1 MKNKKVW
8 ECGKERRRET
18 PSQPMQ
24 KREAEEFLKDLL
36 CSTLPTTW
44 TSHFPSRVIL
54 APRPRRGRKKTT
66 VWSWSFRF
74 VLYCRVVFFSSPNE
88 RKSLENEREGLSAH
102 KKKKKKQNSQG
113 PHLPLTLS
121 VFAFCLGIESTR
133 KTKVLFAVF
142 GFGEGVV
149 GLSWVS
155 LVFLVRSR
163 VSRSNSSL
171 CASFVFISVRVL
183 RLTKKDNRKK
193 ERRKEGKKKKKK
205 GKNKKT
211 SSGVSQFTW
220 LHLTALGWDQ
230 EAAKAKYQ
238 THRLVVK
245 QST

>member
-1 MKNKKVW
+1 M
-8 ECGKERRRET
+8 
-18 PSQPMQ
+18 
-24 KREAEEFLKDLL
+24 
-36 CSTLPTTW
+36 
-44 TSHFPSRVIL
+44 
-54 APRPRRGRKKTT
+54 
-66 VWSWSFRF
+66 
-74 VLYCRVVFFSSPNE
+74 LYCRVVFFSSPNE

-102 KKKKKKQNSQG
+102 KKNKKKQNSQG
-113 PHLPLTLS
+113 SHLPLTLS

-171 CASFVFISVRVL
+171 CASFVLISVRVL

-205 GKNKKT
+205 RKK
-211 SSGVSQFTW
+211 QENEQWRFPI
-220 LHLTALGWDQ
+220 HLTSLDCVRLRPRSCQGEVSDAPFGCQAVNLALHFIIG
-230 EAAKAKYQ
+230 KAKHFVKVLCEVFGRDPAQ
-238 THRLVVK
+238 EELGQAAHTLIQSPRGNARLRSRSEWEKTQLQVD
-245 QST
+245 

>member
-1 MKNKKVW
+1 M
-8 ECGKERRRET
+8 
-18 PSQPMQ
+18 
-24 KREAEEFLKDLL
+24 
-36 CSTLPTTW
+36 
-44 TSHFPSRVIL
+44 
-54 APRPRRGRKKTT
+54 
-66 VWSWSFRF
+66 
-74 VLYCRVVFFSSPNE
+74 LYCRVVFFSSPNE

-113 PHLPLTLS
+113 SHLPLTLS

-155 LVFLVRSR
+155 LVFLVFLVRSR

-211 SSGVSQFTW
+211 SSGVSQFT
-220 LHLTALGWDQ
+220 
-230 EAAKAKYQ
+230 
-238 THRLVVK
+238 
-245 QST
+245 

>member
-24 KREAEEFLKDLL
+24 KREAKEFLKDLL

-44 TSHFPSRVIL
+44 TSHFPCRVIL

-113 PHLPLTLS
+113 SHLPLTLS

-163 VSRSNSSL
+163 FLVLILPCVPRL
-171 CASFVFISVRVL
+171 C
-183 RLTKKDNRKK
+183 
-193 ERRKEGKKKKKK
+193 
-205 GKNKKT
+205 
-211 SSGVSQFTW
+211 
-220 LHLTALGWDQ
+220 
-230 EAAKAKYQ
+230 
-238 THRLVVK
+238 
-245 QST
+245 